1 MEHIFDNISGW
12 FAFENVYKEV
22 AELLEDGDHIVEI
35 GAWKGKS
42 ASFMAVEI
50 INRGVKVKFDVID
63 TFLGSPEHMAGQKFE
78 DAHAVNGTL
87 YECFLENM
95 KPVEGYYTPV
105 RMASLDAVT
114 TYADNSL
121 DFVLIDATHEYEP
134 VKADILA
141 WLPKVKPG
149 AILAGD
155 DYRGEWPGVIQAVNE
170 CLPGV
175 QIKGYAWWYEK
186 PL

>member
-1 MEHIFDNISGW
+1 MEHIFNNVSGW
-12 FAFENVYKEV
+12 FAFENIYREV
-22 AELLEDGDHIVEI
+22 AELLKDGDHIVEI

-50 INRGVKVKFDVID
+50 INRDINVKFDVID
-63 TFLGSPEHMAGQKFE
+63 TWLGSPEHMLGQRFE
-78 DAHAVNGTL
+78 DVDAVNGTL
-87 YECFLENM
+87 YERFLENM
-95 KPVEGYYTPV
+95 KPVKGYYNPI
-105 RMASLDAVT
+105 RMASLDAVLQ
-114 TYADNSL
+114 YADNSL

-134 VKADILA
+134 VKSDILA

-155 DYRGEWPGVIQAVNE
+155 DYSRDWPGVIQAVNE

-175 QIKGYAWWYEK
+175 QIKGYAWWYKK

>member
-1 MEHIFDNISGW
+1 MEHIFGSIDGW
-12 FAFENVYKEV
+12 FAFENIYREV

-50 INRGVKVKFDVID
+50 INRGVKVQFDVID
-63 TFLGSPEHMAGQKFE
+63 TFLGSPEHMVGQKFE
-78 DAHAVNGTL
+78 DADAVNGTL
-87 YECFLENM
+87 YDRFLENM
-95 KPVEGYYTPV
+95 KPVEGYYTPIK
-105 RMASLDAVT
+105 MASLDAVSH
-114 TYADNSL
+114 YADNSL

-155 DYRGEWPGVIQAVNE
+155 DYRGEWPGVINAVNE

-175 QIKGYAWWYEK
+175 QIKDCAWWYIK
-186 PL
+186 PT